1 VLVLVTGVGKRRASA
16 AVNWVL
22 GSPRLD
28 NLAYRPKCILAA
40 GFSGALTSS
49 RKVGDIILAT
59 EIADGSGRVWPTTW
73 PGELPAGQW
82 RPQLHR
88 GRVLT
93 ADSLV
98 SDPGVKES
106 LGRQHGALAVDMESA
121 VVAESCAR
129 LGISFGC
136 VRAISDEVATALSP
150 QLLSIISGGRV
161 APLRA
166 LLAVASSPRLLG
178 EMRHLAKQT
187 RTAAEQLGKALGEL
201 LTLTLP
207 WGRGL

>member
-1 VLVLVTGVGKRRASA
+1 VLVLVTGVGKHSAGA

-22 GSPRLD
+22 GSPLLD
-28 NLAYRPKCILAA
+28 NIAYRPRCILAA
-40 GFSGALTSS
+40 GFSGALTPT

-59 EIADGSGRVWPTTW
+59 EVADCSGRAWPATW
-73 PGELPAGQW
+73 PEELPAGEW

-98 SDPGVKES
+98 GDPPIKES
-106 LGRQHGALAVDMESA
+106 LGRQHSALAVDMESA

-129 LGISFGC
+129 HKAPFGC
-136 VRAISDEVATALSP
+136 VRAVSDDVATALSP
-150 QLLSIISGGRV
+150 QLLTVLSGGRA
-161 APLRA
+161 APLRT
-166 LLAVASSPRLLG
+166 LLAVASFPRLLG
-178 EMRHLAKQT
+178 EMRQLARQT
-187 RTAAEQLGKALGEL
+187 GVAADQLGKALGEL

-207 WGRGL
+207 WGHGL